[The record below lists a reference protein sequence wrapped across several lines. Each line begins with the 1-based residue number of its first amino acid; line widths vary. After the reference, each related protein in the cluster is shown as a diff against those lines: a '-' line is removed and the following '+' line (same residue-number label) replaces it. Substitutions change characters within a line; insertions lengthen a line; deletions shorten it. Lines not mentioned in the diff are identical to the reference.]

1 MKLKKN
7 FSIVAFLP
15 FVFAC
20 NKFPSEYIEIKDFEQ
35 FDDQSFKYTQYLSSN
50 IIDDEFIGNPVRIT
64 KADSILYAIDA
75 STDSIV
81 HIFNIDKKTYNG
93 LVIGRG
99 AGPNELIS
107 VSNITLSI
115 DNKSIWAYDITGR
128 KWVQFDREQL
138 YQTNKSIVTDKILFS
153 KNQLNNSYLDAPEWI
168 SDSTFICLDV
178 DSYAN
183 RFLIF
188 DKQLKNVLSVRNQQ
202 FSFNEDYP
210 LFILNDM
217 FSTKIDVKPDKTKI
231 VLAGRYLDCIEIYNI
246 DGTLTKLLKGPE
258 TGFRFQYNKE
268 QSLNRGALIKSRES
282 RRAYIGIKTTDKG
295 IYALYSGKE
304 KQDTSNYSNSNII
317 YSFDW
322 EGNPLKKYILDC
334 QIVAFDIDETDDKIF
349 AIKEPDNY
357 IVSFDL

>member
-1 MKLKKN
+1 MKLKIF
-7 FSIVAFLP
+7 FSIIAFLL
-15 FVFAC
+15 FIFAC
-20 NKFPSEYIEIKDFEQ
+20 DKFSSGYIEIKDFEQ
-35 FDDQSFKYTQYLSSN
+35 FEDQSFKNIQHLSHKVF
-50 IIDDEFIGNPVRIT
+50 DDEFIGNPVRIT
-64 KADSILYAIDA
+64 KADSLLYVVDA

-81 HIFNIDKKTYNG
+81 HLFNIDKKTYNG
-93 LVIGRG
+93 TVIGRG
-99 AGPNELIS
+99 VGPDELLS
-107 VSNITLSI
+107 VSNVTLSI

-128 KWVQFDREQL
+128 KWVQFDREHL
-138 YQTNKSIVTDKILFS
+138 YQTNESIVIDKVHFS
-153 KNQLNNSYLDAPEWI
+153 KNQFNNSYLDEPEWI
-168 SDSTFICLDV
+168 SDSTFICLDIN
-178 DSYAN
+178 SYRN

-188 DKQLKNVLSVRNQQ
+188 NKQLETVLSVQNQR

-217 FSTKIDVKPDKTKI
+217 FSTKMDMKPDKTQV

-258 TGFRFQYNKE
+258 TGFHFKYNQE

-282 RRAYIGIKTTDKG
+282 KRAYIGLKTTNKG

-304 KQDTSNYSNSNII
+304 KQDTSGYSCSNII

-334 QIVAFDIDETDDKIF
+334 QIIAFDIDETGGEIF
-349 AIKEPDNY
+349 AIKEPDRY

>member
-1 MKLKKN
+1 MKLKIF

-20 NKFPSEYIEIKDFEQ
+20 NKFPSGYIEIKDFEQ
-35 FDDQSFKYTQYLSSN
+35 FDDQSFKDTQYLYSS
-50 IIDDEFIGNPVRIT
+50 IVDDEFIGNPSRIT
-64 KADSILYAIDA
+64 KADSILYAVDA

-81 HIFNIDKKTYNG
+81 HIFNIDKKTYHG
-93 LVIGRG
+93 MVIGRG
-99 AGPNELIS
+99 AGPNELLS
-107 VSNITLSI
+107 VNNITLSV
-115 DNKSIWAYDITGR
+115 DNKSIWVYDIMGR

-153 KNQLNNSYLDAPEWI
+153 KNQLNSSYLNEPEWI
-168 SDSTFICLDV
+168 SDSLFICLDV
-178 DSYAN
+178 NSYKN

-188 DKQLKNVLSVRNQQ
+188 DKELKNVLSVQNQQ

-217 FSTKIDVKPDKTKI
+217 FSTKMGMKPDKTKI
-231 VLAGRYLDCIEIYNI
+231 VLAGSYLDCIEIYNI

-258 TGFRFQYNKE
+258 KGFHFQYNKE

-282 RRAYIGIKTTDKG
+282 KRAYIGLKTTNKG

-304 KQDTSNYSNSNII
+304 KQDPSHYSNSNII
-317 YSFDW
+317 YAFDW
-322 EGNPLKKYILDC
+322 DGNPLKKYILDC
-334 QIVAFDIDETDDKIF
+334 QIGAFDIDETGDKIF